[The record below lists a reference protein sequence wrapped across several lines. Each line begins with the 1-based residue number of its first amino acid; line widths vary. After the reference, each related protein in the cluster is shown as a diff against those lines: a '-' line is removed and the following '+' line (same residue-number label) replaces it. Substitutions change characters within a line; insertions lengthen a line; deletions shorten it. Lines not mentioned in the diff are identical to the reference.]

1 MESESF
7 SHHIS
12 RRFNAELEHL
22 RSEVLRESLTRTE
35 LADMIGVTQRT
46 LRAADSRSMPSTGL
60 PYSPLA

>member
-22 RSEVLRESLTRTE
+22 RSEVLR
-35 LADMIGVTQRT
+35 MG
-46 LRAADSRSMPSTGL
+46 GL
-60 PYSPLA
+60 VEQHLDRKSVV